1 MINQAKT
8 VVKQYFTFSRSE
20 RKGMILLLAILL
32 PVLFAPFFINRIFPE
47 PEPSF
52 SIKEIPA
59 DALAA
64 TEADEVLPA
73 YNAASFF
80 TFNPNTATNAQLR
93 KLGFTERNIKSLRKY
108 QSKGG
113 RLRKREDILKLYGLS
128 MEHKQALLP
137 FVVIDDYPAWMQDTA
152 SAKKKYASLGIVDLN
167 SADSATLVALRG
179 IGPKTAKRIVDYR
192 NKLGG
197 FVKVEQLTELWGFDP
212 DVLYDLK
219 DQIMLDVSKVTLYNV
234 NTVVQ
239 DELKQHPYF
248 KYKLSQAI
256 VNYRLQH
263 GPYRQLEDLRK
274 IVLVNDSVYQRI
286 ILYLY
291 IP

>member
-1 MINQAKT
+1 MIKQAKT
-8 VVKQYFTFSRSE
+8 VVKQYFTFSRGE

-32 PVLFAPFFINRIFPE
+32 LVLFAPFFINRIFPE
-47 PEPSF
+47 PEPTF

-59 DALAA
+59 EALAA
-64 TEADEVLPA
+64 IEANEVLPA
-73 YNAASFF
+73 YNAATFF

-113 RLRKREDILKLYGLS
+113 RLRKPEDILKLYGLT

-137 FVVIDDYPAWMQDTA
+137 FVVIDDNPVWMQDTA
-152 SAKKKYASLGIVDLN
+152 SAKKKFAAPAVVELN
-167 SADSATLVALRG
+167 TADSATLVALRG

-197 FVKVEQLTELWGFDP
+197 FVKTEQLTELWGFDP
-212 DVLYDLK
+212 DVLYDLQDRITVDAGK
-219 DQIMLDVSKVTLYNV
+219 AKLFNV
-234 NTVVQ
+234 NNVTQ

-256 VNYRLQH
+256 VNYRMQH
-263 GPYRQLEDLRK
+263 GPYRQLADLRK